1 MDNNLI
7 SNPKAEVPSGISFND
22 KDFITSLLNCLKNM
36 EKNYAIVLM
45 EASNEVLYQKYYD
58 MFFRLAQL
66 QRDVYELMFSFGWY
80 TLEKLLV
87 IKSIQNIKC

>member
-7 SNPKAEVPSGISFND
+7 SNPKTKVPSGISFND

-87 IKSIQNIKC
+87 IKSIKNIKC